1 MLNKVEVGVHF
12 FQVYALMIVLT
23 VNIPWPNLWNK
34 IKSVFDWPGKL
45 FNIDLVGAFA
55 MIDVKLRP
63 EIQSYVRFGV
73 IMALPLLFFA
83 IYAKART
90 MDSRVWY
97 GLLLFPPLLL
107 FARESYGWF
116 IVGFETMSTNGSEQ
130 RRLRGLC
137 LRSRWWRRSYWG
149 CSTIIRSMWA

>member
-1 MLNKVEVGVHF
+1 VQTLRAVRDITGSMLNKIEVGVHF

-23 VNIPWPNLWNK
+23 LNIPWPNLWSK
-34 IKSVFDWPGKL
+34 IKSAFDWPGKL

-73 IMALPLLFFA
+73 IMALPLLFFG

-97 GLLLFPPLLL
+97 GDFENLCRGCCCLGVTPLLPPVQD
-107 FARESYGWF
+107 S
-116 IVGFETMSTNGSEQ
+116 
-130 RRLRGLC
+130 GLC
-137 LRSRWWRRSYWG
+137 R
-149 CSTIIRSMWA
+149 